1 MRTIMLRRTILIV
14 MAALVAGSC
23 SKESLVR
30 LQPVAADR
38 APVLKAASA
47 WVRVFTD
54 NFDNTGNLSQ
64 WTAAARFDYN
74 SKVCKYDPKVPVI
87 APYGTDK
94 SCLLITATKS
104 GTTWSSGFLTS
115 KFNFKPALNE
125 EFHTSASILF
135 TAVKGGNS
143 VDFSTTYGAW
153 PAFWTV
159 QGNQWPA
166 YGEIDIVEGYTF
178 STSAR
183 YASNLFYGRGR
194 NVLGTTCERPY
205 DVGEG
210 WHIYNMYWAN
220 SGGKVTVRILV
231 DGLPVASYTNADNPK
246 LKLENFGPHT
256 IMLNLNV
263 GDNYG
268 IFNNSLINLFD
279 KTMMYVDYVSVD
291 KRTL

>member
-1 MRTIMLRRTILIV
+1 MKTNILMRTIRIAMVAIV
-14 MAALVAGSC
+14 LTNC
-23 SKESLVR
+23 TKENL
-30 LQPVAADR
+30 LQDQPISR
-38 APVLKAASA
+38 GNTPGYKSASS

-74 SKVCKYDPKVPVI
+74 SKMCKYLASVPLI
-87 APYGTDK
+87 ATCDNL
-94 SCLLITATKS
+94 SCLVITATKN
-104 GTTWSSGFLTS
+104 GTIWNSGFLTS
-115 KFNFKPALNE
+115 KFGFKPALNE
-125 EFHTSASILF
+125 EYRTSAYIKF
-135 TAVKGGNS
+135 TAVKGGS
-143 VDFSTTYGAW
+143 YVDFSTTYGAW

-166 YGEIDIVEGYTF
+166 YGEIDIVEGYTYGN
-178 STSAR
+178 SAR

-205 DVGEG
+205 SVSEG
-210 WHIYNMYWAN
+210 WHTYDEYWAN
-220 SGGKVTVRILV
+220 ANGAVSVTIQL
-231 DGLPVASYTNADNPK
+231 DGVTKATYTNAVNSK

-268 IFNNSLINLFD
+268 IFNNRLIDVFD
-279 KTMMYVDYVSVD
+279 KTMMWVDYVTVD